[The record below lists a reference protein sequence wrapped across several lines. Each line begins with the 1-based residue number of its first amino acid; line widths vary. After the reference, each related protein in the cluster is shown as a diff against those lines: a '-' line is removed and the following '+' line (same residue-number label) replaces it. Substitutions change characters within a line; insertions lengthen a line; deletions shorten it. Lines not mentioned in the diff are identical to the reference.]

1 MLSIGMLDRRIN
13 VQVKDTEQDN
23 LGGYEVTWDEHI
35 LGLSAHIEFKS
46 GKETD
51 SNERLN
57 EMETVIFYVR
67 NIGTSIKSLNA
78 YNYRIVYPV
87 ENGAILDAS
96 TEYYYITA
104 VQEYGGRD
112 RFLKILT
119 DKRTSNARK
128 L

>member
-13 VQVKDTEQDN
+13 VQVKATAQDN
-23 LGGYEVTWDEHI
+23 IGGYEVDWDEHI

-46 GKETD
+46 GKEND

-67 NIGTSIKSLNA
+67 NIGTDIKSVNA

-87 ENGAILDAS
+87 DNTSIIS
-96 TEYYYITA
+96 VNTEYYYITA

>member
-1 MLSIGMLDRRIN
+1 MLSIGMLDRKIR
-13 VQVKDTEQDN
+13 VEVKAEAQDTM
-23 LGGYEVTWDEHI
+23 GGYEISWDVWI
-35 LGLSAHIEFKS
+35 ATVSAYIEFKS

-67 NIGTSIKSLNA
+67 NIGASIKSLNA
-78 YNYRIVYPV
+78 YKYRILYPMDNQAV
-87 ENGAILDAS
+87 IDAS
-96 TEYYYITA
+96 TEHYYITA

-119 DKRTSNARK
+119 DKRTSNDRK